1 MSDDI
6 SFFKK
11 DQKDR
16 DENILHRKGELDMNA
31 TFLEN
36 QFRHVEMILRV
47 ARVQEIF
54 KDIEELTNKSKTI
67 VGGIGKKQKQI
78 EDFWNRNPRL
88 ACTMGAS
95 GSGGVGVR
103 NENWKAQ
110 DNDNLDLQNAG
121 AVLWH
126 NLEDDWLK
134 KGIVHAGGEVRK
146 IYLWKAQGDK

>member
-54 KDIEELTNKSKTI
+54 KDIEDLTNKSNTI
-67 VGGIGKKQKQI
+67 AGGIGKKP
-78 EDFWNRNPRL
+78 EVFWNKNPRL
-88 ACTMGAS
+88 ACTMGPVIA
-95 GSGGVGVR
+95 
-103 NENWKAQ
+103 
-110 DNDNLDLQNAG
+110 AG
-121 AVLWH
+121 
-126 NLEDDWLK
+126 
-134 KGIVHAGGEVRK
+134 
-146 IYLWKAQGDK
+146 